1 MSIGK
6 NNHRKEKG
14 IKIIDP
20 EKIDYTFTDK
30 DDPFNIKSSLFINE
44 KNIDSSSK
52 SKTEKK
58 NTDRIRFDLSKNTK
72 TRTKGRI
79 AGGQSKQAIRLCMN
93 KETTM
98 RTKKKILLVDDE
110 PDLAFIFKGLE
121 GCRIKL

>member
-1 MSIGK
+1 MNIGK

-14 IKIIDP
+14 IKIIDS
-20 EKIDYTFTDK
+20 EKIDYTFTGK

-58 NTDRIRFDLSKNTK
+58 NTDRIRFDPSKNTK

-79 AGGQSKQAIRLCMN
+79 AGGQSKQSHSSVY
-93 KETTM
+93 E
-98 RTKKKILLVDDE
+98 
-110 PDLAFIFKGLE
+110 
-121 GCRIKL
+121 

>member
-1 MSIGK
+1 MNIGK

-20 EKIDYTFTDK
+20 ERIDYTFTGK
-30 DDPFNIKSSLFINE
+30 DDPFNIKSSSSINE

-58 NTDRIRFDLSKNTK
+58 NTDWIRFGLSKNIK

-79 AGGQSKQAIRLCMN
+79 AGGQSKQSHSSVY
-93 KETTM
+93 E
-98 RTKKKILLVDDE
+98 
-110 PDLAFIFKGLE
+110 
-121 GCRIKL
+121 

>member
-20 EKIDYTFTDK
+20 ERIDYTFTGK

-58 NTDRIRFDLSKNTK
+58 NTDRIRFDTSKNTK
-72 TRTKGRI
+72 TKGRI
-79 AGGQSKQAIRLCMN
+79 AGGQSKQSHSSVY
-93 KETTM
+93 E
-98 RTKKKILLVDDE
+98 
-110 PDLAFIFKGLE
+110 
-121 GCRIKL
+121 